1 MQNIIP
7 IVSSQEIKTVKPN
20 SKNIKEDLSAND
32 TKEFVSIL
40 FEQIKEKSIKIDI
53 HTEKTDIINTFE
65 KNSKDNST
73 PKAADSFLLNEILN
87 LIQNLN
93 DSQNTKP
100 SFPKFSDKLKSIL
113 KNEEATNDFK
123 SIKSFDDIIKFSKK
137 YNLNLEKI
145 EITKAKKEDL
155 KNSFPKLE
163 EKGFFNTE
171 EKDKNIQTLNKNE
184 LPKQDLSKRAEN
196 INLMLKNLSENKDI
210 GNNKSSTKILQ
221 SLLENVDENSE
232 KVIYKSLE
240 EDKRDKVKEYIKKN
254 DSEINEKYE
263 KQITTEK
270 NKKVERHINDKNKTE
285 NLSNTKKE
293 KNPVN
298 HQTVLTANEDK
309 IPKKEKQPTIKN
321 HIKNIN
327 NKESLKKEKITVINE
342 VKKEKIHTNQ
352 NRQDQILNKI
362 KTDRHN
368 FMQNQNQNQESKDI
382 SETEKQDIKDEIKT
396 DTKNENQPN
405 RVEIKT
411 SHKLENIKPNQNIQT
426 KETFNNFV
434 NDLKEKIE
442 QYKPPIM
449 KVQMALNPKN
459 LGEVEVTIL
468 NRGNSLHVNITS
480 NTNTMSL
487 FTQNQAEFKNSLVN
501 MGFTNL
507 EMNFSDQREGNK
519 EQNKEGSSNKNFE
532 EGFEIENI
540 QESTSLELVLPR
552 YI

>member
-20 SKNIKEDLSAND
+20 SKNIKEDLSVND

-65 KNSKDNST
+65 KNSKDNSV
-73 PKAADSFLLNEILN
+73 PKSADSFLLNEILN

-113 KNEEATNDFK
+113 KNEEAANDFK

-145 EITKAKKEDL
+145 EITKVKKEDL

-171 EKDKNIQTLNKNE
+171 EKNKNIQTLNKNE
-184 LPKQDLSKRAEN
+184 LPKKNSSKRAEN

-210 GNNKSSTKILQ
+210 VNNKSSTKILQ
-221 SLLENVDENSE
+221 SLLENVDENSK

-240 EDKRDKVKEYIKKN
+240 EDKKEKVKEYIEKSNSKVK
-254 DSEINEKYE
+254 EEKEKY
-263 KQITTEK
+263 
-270 NKKVERHINDKNKTE
+270 INNKNKTE
-285 NLSNTKKE
+285 NLSDTKKE
-293 KNPVN
+293 KNPAN

-309 IPKKEKQPTIKN
+309 IHKKEKQPAIKN
-321 HIKNIN
+321 HTKNIN
-327 NKESLKKEKITVINE
+327 DKESLKKEKTTVINE
-342 VKKEKIHTNQ
+342 VKKEKIHTDQ

-362 KTDRHN
+362 KTDKHS
-368 FMQNQNQNQESKDI
+368 FMQNQNQESKNI

-426 KETFNNFV
+426 KETFNNFA

-507 EMNFSDQREGNK
+507 EMNFSDQRESNK
-519 EQNKEGSSNKNFE
+519 EQNKKGSSNKNFE
-532 EGFEIENI
+532 EGFDIENI
-540 QESTSLELVLPR
+540 QENTSLELVLPR